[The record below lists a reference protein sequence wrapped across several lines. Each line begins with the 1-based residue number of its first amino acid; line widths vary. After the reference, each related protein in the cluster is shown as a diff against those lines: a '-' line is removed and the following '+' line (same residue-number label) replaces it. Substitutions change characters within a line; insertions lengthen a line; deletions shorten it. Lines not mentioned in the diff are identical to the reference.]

1 MTKPIATSESV
12 QAAADQLHAEGRE
25 ITIDAIR
32 ERIGGGS
39 ETTVLRHLQRWR
51 ETPRNSIAAPPLP
64 SSVNTAFDGFVA
76 RLWTEAWAHAARDI
90 EAAKSRAAAEV
101 DVALRQRTEVQE
113 LSERHEVELERL
125 RAEAGERL
133 ATLAQLEAQA
143 STAVALRQ
151 RAELAESELAA
162 CRQALEQSTMT
173 ARDGEQLCARL
184 AGETKALREQLAA
197 TERHH
202 RDERQQH
209 LSRITELERREAVAA
224 EAATRLRVT
233 EQELSA
239 CRAELAAC
247 RVELALRR
255 RGDGA
260 PESALN
266 AQTDTTEPAT
276 TAHVDVPHTT
286 KQHEAERTAALERQL
301 DRVPRSYRKP

>member
-25 ITIDAIR
+25 ITIDAVR

-51 ETPRNSIAAPPLP
+51 ATPRNSIAAPPLP
-64 SSVNTAFDGFVA
+64 SSVNTIFDGFVA

-90 EAAKSRAAAEV
+90 EAAQSRAAAEV
-101 DVALRQRTEVQE
+101 DAALRQRAEVQE
-113 LSERHEVELERL
+113 LSERHEAELERL
-125 RAEAGERL
+125 RAEAGERM
-133 ATLAQLEAQA
+133 ARLAQLEAQA
-143 STAVALRQ
+143 STAEALRQ
-151 RAELAESELAA
+151 KAELAERELAE
-162 CRQALEQSTMT
+162 CRQALERCNAT

-184 AGETKALREQLAA
+184 TGETKALREQLAA

-224 EAATRLRVT
+224 EAAARLRVT

-239 CRAELAAC
+239 CRAELSAC
-247 RVELALRR
+247 RVELALHR

-260 PESALN
+260 PDSALN
-266 AQTDTTEPAT
+266 SKNSMIEAT
-276 TAHVDVPHTT
+276 TTSHGDVRTT
-286 KQHEAERTAALERQL
+286 KRHEAKSPPASERQL
-301 DRVPRSYRKP
+301 DREPRVIRKP

>member
-25 ITIDAIR
+25 ITIDTIR

-51 ETPRNSIAAPPLP
+51 ETPRNPIAAPPLP

-101 DVALRQRTEVQE
+101 DAALRQRTEVQA
-113 LSERHEVELERL
+113 LSERHEAELEKL
-125 RAEAGERL
+125 RAEAGERM
-133 ATLAQLEAQA
+133 ARLAQLEAQA
-143 STAVALRQ
+143 STAEALRQ
-151 RAELAESELAA
+151 RAALAESELAA
-162 CRQALEQSTMT
+162 CRQALEHCTTT
-173 ARDGEQLCARL
+173 ARDGEQVCARL
-184 AGETKALREQLAA
+184 TGETQALRAQLSA
-197 TERHH
+197 TERLH
-202 RDERQQH
+202 RDERHQH
-209 LSRITELERREAVAA
+209 LSRITDLERREAVAA
-224 EAATRLRVT
+224 DAATRLRVA

-247 RVELALRR
+247 RVELALHR

-260 PESALN
+260 PERAMNGQSA
-266 AQTDTTEPAT
+266 
-276 TAHVDVPHTT
+276 
-286 KQHEAERTAALERQL
+286 TAALSTTLGADPHGAERQQAKVPQAAERPT
-301 DRVPRSYRKP
+301 DRAPRVHRRP